1 MRMIVAAPAALDG
14 SALRIKCKR
23 NSKAVSVIV
32 IKKPTPQRAV
42 KSRRRRQRRKRTR
55 NPRQSS

>member
-1 MRMIVAAPAALDG
+1 MVVRMIGAALAALDG

-32 IKKPTPQRAV
+32 GEV
-42 KSRRRRQRRKRTR
+42 RR
-55 NPRQSS
+55 SSSG